1 MHELVQRQRDYFL
14 AGNTRHV
21 SNRIQALKQLK
32 KLLYSNSE
40 RLDEAIFKDFGKSSF
55 DNFTTELG
63 LILTEI
69 NFAISHLKTWSKPQ
83 KTRTNLINFPG
94 KSYRYPEPLGVTLVI
109 GAWNYPYQLV
119 LIPAVSSIAAGNT
132 VIIKPSELCPHVSA
146 LLEELLHAAFDPSL
160 LCVVTGGIPETSAL
174 LEQRFDKIFFTGS
187 THVGKIVY
195 QAAAKHLTP
204 VTLELG
210 GKSPAI
216 ITESAAIHRSAQRLV
231 WAKFL
236 NAGQTCI
243 APDYVY
249 VHSRIREKFI
259 RALHDEIRKQNFAI
273 THQNYVQIINTE
285 HFDRLTKLIDPDKIS
300 FGGKTNRE
308 QRWIEPTILTNISWN
323 DRIMQEEIFGP
334 VLPVLTYSDPEEV
347 IREIQS
353 RERPLSCYIFTTRK
367 TQEKQLLESLSFGGG
382 CINDAIMHIT
392 NHHLSFGG
400 IGNSGTGA
408 YHGKHGFDTFTH
420 YKSILRKPNWLELS
434 LKYGIKSKRK
444 LAWVRRIMGV

>member
-14 AGNTRHV
+14 AGKTR
-21 SNRIQALKQLK
+21 SISSRIEALKQLK
-32 KLLYSNSE
+32 KLIYANNE
-40 RLDEAIFKDFGKSSF
+40 RLDEAIFKDFGKSAF

-63 LILTEI
+63 LVLTEI

-83 KTRTNLINFPG
+83 KVRTNLINFPG

-119 LIPAVSSIAAGNT
+119 LIPAVSAIAAGNT
-132 VIIKPSELCPHVSA
+132 VIIKPSELCPHVST

-160 LCVVTGGIPETSAL
+160 VCIVSGGIPETTAL

-187 THVGKIVY
+187 IPVGKIVY
-195 QAAAKHLTP
+195 EAAAKHLTP

-216 ITESAAIHRSAQRLV
+216 ITESAAIRRSAQRLV

-249 VHSRIREKFI
+249 VHIRVKEAFI
-259 RALHDEIRKQNFAI
+259 RALADEIGKQNFSIA
-273 THQNYVQIINTE
+273 HQNYVRIIQE
-285 HFDRLTKLIDPDKIS
+285 KHFDRLTGLMDPEKIS
-300 FGGKTNRE
+300 FGGKTYRE
-308 QRWIEPTILTNISWN
+308 QLFIEPTVMTNVSWN
-323 DRIMQEEIFGP
+323 DPIMQEEIFGP
-334 VLPVLTYSDPEEV
+334 VLPILTYSDPEEV

-353 RERPLSCYIFTTRK
+353 REKPLSCYIFTTRK
-367 TQEKQLLESLSFGGG
+367 KEEKRLLTALSFGGG
-382 CINDAIMHIT
+382 CVNDAIMHIT

-400 IGNSGTGA
+400 IGSSGIGA

-420 YKSILRKPNWLELS
+420 YKSILKKPNWLELP

-444 LAWVRRIMGV
+444 LAWARRIMGV